1 MTPLMRMS
9 TRSEIATS
17 VNCVR
22 RTRQCS
28 QVESWVV
35 GEESTR
41 LLSQH
46 VVDCVI
52 PVPAWGML
60 GTAVVLAVVVGA
72 TEQIVVVALRVQSSE
87 VLQMHV
93 SMVVEKSG

>member
-35 GEESTR
+35 AEELTR

-52 PVPAWGML
+52 PVPADTKMPS
-60 GTAVVLAVVVGA
+60 VER
-72 TEQIVVVALRVQSSE
+72 TEGEEVNEPGPWNSPECHGPLLQSC
-87 VLQMHV
+87 QRGKHDR
-93 SMVVEKSG
+93 KY